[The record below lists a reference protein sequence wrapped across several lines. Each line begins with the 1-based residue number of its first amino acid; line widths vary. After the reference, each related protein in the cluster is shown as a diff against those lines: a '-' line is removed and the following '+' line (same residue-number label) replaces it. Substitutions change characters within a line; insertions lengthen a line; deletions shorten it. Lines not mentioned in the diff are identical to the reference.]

1 MNDIRPASSYGRT
14 ALEAEAV
21 TDLFA
26 GTNGYARIPGTGV
39 AVRAM
44 HDGRLAYKFR
54 ALYRRRTPSQAELI
68 DLQVRAHQAAD
79 AASAFL
85 RSPRARKRIVQP

>member
-26 GTNGYARIPGTGV
+26 GTNGYARIPGTEQRT
-39 AVRAM
+39 RAM

-54 ALYRRRTPSQAELI
+54 AQYRRRTPSQAELI